1 MLIGTL
7 QLRSALRQM
16 VNKVTRNSGLQR
28 ELMEECL
35 CYLAKLEAASPDH
48 EPKWYLERC
57 SRHVGRFRYLVR
69 SWESPKL
76 PPLLVERTSVAVHK
90 SKRARTPEEIRQFS
104 EVVAALSKHL
114 SKREIKILGA
124 LAEGYSLE
132 EVAATL
138 KEEPLLVVR
147 AQRKIAGLILKFG
160 LVPKTERPRKKV
172 RGKTPGDKVEPSRS
186 SSVES
191 EPPTTI
197 MPVIGPRSESPGAQ
211 IGPP

>member
-7 QLRSALRQM
+7 QLRSSLRQM

-35 CYLAKLEAASPDH
+35 SYLAKLEAASPDH
-48 EPKWYLERC
+48 EANWYLERC
-57 SRHVGRFRYLVR
+57 SRHLGRFRYLVR

-76 PPLLVERTSVAVHK
+76 PPLLVERVAAAVHK
-90 SKRARTPEEIRQFS
+90 RVRTPEDIRRFS

-114 SKREIKILGA
+114 SKRELEILGA

-138 KEEPLLVVR
+138 KEEPSLVVR

-160 LVPKTERPRKKV
+160 LVPKPERQPKRA
-172 RGKTPGDKVEPSRS
+172 RGKTPGSSRS
-186 SSVES
+186 SSAEVEPPALIVPAIVPRS
-191 EPPTTI
+191 EPPT
-197 MPVIGPRSESPGAQ
+197 AQ
-211 IGPP
+211 AHPS